1 MATFTYLNPD
11 PAPVTQQG
19 VCTEYP
25 AGYGGTP
32 VHWVGPL
39 SQLVAAAS
47 GVKIKIPQGFQP
59 TRYVVKTEALAA
71 PVITDGKPVSG
82 FPTELVSGDTVALTM
97 SGAGVAL
104 SGVLSGA
111 TGDLTP
117 MIAGDFVTDT
127 GSGITAADVVANDN
141 TFVTVAKSGTAT
153 LSGDAMAEVLI
164 YCDIVDP
171 HPPKMF

>member
-19 VCTEYP
+19 ICTEYP

-39 SQLVAAAS
+39 SQIVAAAS

-82 FPTELVSGDTVALTM
+82 FPTELVSGDTVTL
-97 SGAGVAL
+97 V
-104 SGVLSGA
+104 
-111 TGDLTP
+111 
-117 MIAGDFVTDT
+117 FT
-127 GSGITAADVVANDN
+127 GSGTFSGPKTLSGEATLMVDGVVSSAPVAANDS
-141 TFVTVAKSGTAT
+141 TFVTVSGTT
-153 LSGDAMAEVLI
+153 SGISGDAMTEVLI

>member
-1 MATFTYLNPD
+1 MATFTHLNPD

-59 TRYVVKTEALAA
+59 TRYVVKTEPLAA

-82 FPTELVSGDTVALTM
+82 FPTELVSGDTVTL
-97 SGAGVAL
+97 V
-104 SGVLSGA
+104 
-111 TGDLTP
+111 
-117 MIAGDFVTDT
+117 FT
-127 GSGITAADVVANDN
+127 GSGVFSGTSSLLSGGSIPMIDGVVSGAPVAANDS
-141 TFVTVAKSGTAT
+141 TFVTVSGTT
-153 LSGDAMAEVLI
+153 SGISGDAMTEVLI

>member
-39 SQLVAAAS
+39 SQIVAAAS
-47 GVKIKIPQGFQP
+47 GVKVKIPQGFQP
-59 TRYVVKTEALAA
+59 KRYVVKTEALAA

-82 FPTELVSGDTVALTM
+82 FPTELVSGDSVVLTM
-97 SGAGVAL
+97 SGAGIVA
-104 SGVLSGA
+104 SGTLAYSG
-111 TGDLTP
+111 TDGTP
-117 MIAGDFVTDT
+117 MLAGAVASGSVVGDDNTYVFVNDN
-127 GSGITAADVVANDN
+127 GSG
-141 TFVTVAKSGTAT
+141 T
-153 LSGDAMAEVLI
+153 LSGDVMTEVLI

>member
-1 MATFTYLNPD
+1 MATKFTYLNPD

-39 SQLVAAAS
+39 SQIVAAGSS
-47 GVKIKIPQGFQP
+47 GVKVKIPQGFQP
-59 TRYVVKTEALAA
+59 KRFVMKAEALAA

-82 FPTELVSGDTVALTM
+82 FPTTLVPGDSVPLAIYDSGGNPWGSGTLTSGAPVAAGELDISGDPVPVVTNDSTYVKVAE
-97 SGAGVAL
+97 
-104 SGVLSGA
+104 
-111 TGDLTP
+111 
-117 MIAGDFVTDT
+117 F
-127 GSGITAADVVANDN
+127 
-141 TFVTVAKSGTAT
+141 GTAT
-153 LSGDAMAEVLI
+153 LSGDAMAEVLV